1 MSEKNQG
8 ITRRGFLSA
17 AAATGALAA
26 FGLSSCAPSG
36 ETSNNT
42 ADDDVV
48 DAGVK
53 QAEETL
59 DVDVV
64 VVGSGAAGS
73 MAAYEAAKGGAGKV
87 LVVTKSGSATDSNWS
102 VVSGTAAVETPDTE
116 EIGQEYSLDDLY
128 QRMIK
133 FAHWTVNPRL
143 LKNCVELLPSNVELL
158 RDMGVESMLVGDR
171 YNIGIMEVHIFLT
184 PDKGAVVNEALEGMG
199 VEFMYDTAAT
209 HVLIKEGK
217 AVGIQAEDGRGKVIN
232 VNAKAVCVGT
242 GGYMANEEKVK
253 EHYGNIPIV
262 NMGSRHCRG
271 DGERMVLK
279 AGGFAERV
287 RGLGM
292 NDIYGMNHK
301 ASVISV
307 FDANPLMQ
315 LAFYGNLLVN
325 QHGERFMNEYMLAQE
340 PMGGGGEATLHAA
353 RYYAIYSEKTLMSMK
368 EKSYFESIGS
378 PEIWTSA
385 QTMFSEPI
393 PDFDKNLEAALD
405 EGWCY
410 KDDTVEALGKTVG
423 LPGLAEA
430 VKEYDAMVAAGRD
443 TLFDK
448 VSAFMQPVEDGSDSY
463 YIFEYNPSAF
473 NTFGGARTDE
483 NCCAL
488 TSGFEEIPGL
498 YVVGVENGSLFSSP
512 YYDVGGTCNG
522 LSLSSGRVAG
532 KNIVEYIKA

>member
-1 MSEKNQG
+1 MSEKYQSL
-8 ITRRGFLSA
+8 TRRSFLSG

-26 FGLSSCAPSG
+26 FGLAGCTPAEQPTG
-36 ETSNNT
+36 KAAEEG
-42 ADDDVV
+42 VV
-48 DAGVK
+48 DAGIK

-64 VVGSGAAGS
+64 IVGSGAAGS
-73 MAAYEAAKGGAGKV
+73 MAAYEATKGGAGKI
-87 LVVTKSGSATDSNWS
+87 LVVTKSGNATDSNWS
-102 VVSGTAAVETPDTE
+102 VVSGTAAVETPDTKE
-116 EIGQEYSLDDLY
+116 AGQEYSLDDLY

-143 LKNCVELLPSNVELL
+143 LKNCVKLLPGNVELL

-171 YNIGIMEVHIFLT
+171 YNIGFVDVHIFLT
-184 PDKGAVVNEALEGMG
+184 PDKGAVVNESLEGMG

-209 HVLIKEGK
+209 HVLVEGGK
-217 AVGIQAEDGRGKVIN
+217 AIGIQAEDKQGKIIN

-253 EHYGNIPIV
+253 EHYGDFPIV
-262 NMGSRHCRG
+262 NMGSRHCTG
-271 DGERMVLK
+271 DGEQMVLE

-307 FDANPLMQ
+307 FDANPFMQ
-315 LAFYGNLLVN
+315 LAFYGNLLVD
-325 QHGERFMNEYMLAQE
+325 QRGERFMNEYMLAQE
-340 PMGGGGEATLHAA
+340 PMGGGGEATLHAG
-353 RYYAIYSEKTLMSMK
+353 RYYAIYSEKTLMGMK

-405 EGWCY
+405 EEWCH
-410 KDDTVEALGKTVG
+410 KAATVEELAKTVE
-423 LPGLAEA
+423 LPGLVEA
-430 VKEYDAMVAAGRD
+430 VKEYDAMVAAGKD

-448 VSAFMQPVEDGSDSY
+448 VPVLMQPIEDGSESY

-483 NCCAL
+483 NCRAL
-488 TSGFEEIPGL
+488 TSSFEEIPGL
-498 YVVGVENGSLFSSP
+498 YVAGVENGSLFSSP

-532 KNIVEYIKA
+532 QDIVRYVKA